1 MAVDSLVGRI
11 AGVSYLHIPAR
22 DVAASAGFYRDV
34 FGWQLHGRPDG
45 PSFSDGTGHVI
56 GRWVTDQA
64 VAGAD
69 GLRAYVYVAD
79 VDGHARRRHLPWR
92 AGRHAALPGRH
103 APGCALR
110 RPRRQRPRNLA
121 GNLEQPGT
129 AVSGHWPQPWAGRP
143 PGKGKPRIDGSRR
156 SHAVTSA

>member
-22 DVAASAGFYRDV
+22 DIAVSAAFYRDV
-34 FGWQLHGRPDG
+34 FGWKLHGQPDK

-64 VAGAD
+64 VTGAD

-79 VDGHARRRHLPWR
+79 VDDTL
-92 AGRHAALPGRH
+92 AAVTTRGGQIVTPPYPEGTLRV
-103 APGCALR
+103 ALFAD
-110 RPRRQRPRNLA
+110 PA
-121 GNLEQPGT
+121 GNVLGIWQET
-129 AVSGHWPQPWAGRP
+129 SGSQGQR
-143 PGKGKPRIDGSRR
+143 
-156 SHAVTSA
+156 